1 MATWFTADLHF
12 GNLFLA
18 DKRGFSSTR
27 DMDHT
32 LVSNWNNRV
41 DLNDTVYL
49 LGDVS
54 NLPSSQTK
62 SLLYELH
69 GNIHLLLGNYDTPEF
84 VKDCEARFSSVQH
97 YKTINLDSHHIAL
110 FHFPLASWEKSQ
122 AGAFHLHGHMHGH
135 LHPLNT
141 RRKDVGVDCNYLA
154 PCLWENV
161 RDELLERTIKMVPG
175 D

>member
-18 DKRGFSSTR
+18 DKRGFASAR

-32 LVSNWNNRV
+32 LVSKWNQKV
-41 DLNDTVYL
+41 QPGDTVYL

-54 NLPSSQTK
+54 NLPCSQTK
-62 SLLYELH
+62 ILLSELQ
-69 GNIHLLLGNYDTPEF
+69 GSIHLLLGNYDTPEF
-84 VKDCEARFSSVQH
+84 ITECEARFSSIQY
-97 YKTINLDSHHIAL
+97 YKTLTLDSHLITL

-141 RRKDVGVDCNYLA
+141 RRKDIGVDCNYLT
-154 PCLWENV
+154 PCLWEEV
-161 RDELLERTIKMVPG
+161 RNELLERSIKMVPG